1 MNIFPFVSCESDRFS
16 SCLNYSQQTSIYRLD
31 SRTSL
36 SKRDYM
42 SSYYGKDAKYRPFS
56 ALLPEGWSGKVLY
69 VKLVLVLLMCGSFM
83 GLLHSPS
90 IRPADEQQH
99 AQ

>member
-1 MNIFPFVSCESDRFS
+1 MSESLTIDVDF
-16 SCLNYSQQTSIYRLD
+16 
-31 SRTSL
+31 RTSL

-42 SSYYGKDAKYRPFS
+42 RSYYGKDAKYRPFS
-56 ALLPEGWSGKVLY
+56 ALLPEGSSGGKVLY

-90 IRPADEQQH
+90 IPLADEQQH

>member
-1 MNIFPFVSCESDRFS
+1 
-16 SCLNYSQQTSIYRLD
+16 
-31 SRTSL
+31 
-36 SKRDYM
+36 
-42 SSYYGKDAKYRPFS
+42 
-56 ALLPEGWSGKVLY
+56 

-90 IRPADEQQH
+90 IPLADEQQH